1 MTIISLV
8 NQKGG
13 CGKSTTSIHL
23 AEYLRRQGKDVTLID
38 ADGQQSSSGWASK
51 MAEPIAHQIMSDSDT
66 ILDKTP
72 TLKNDYL
79 ILDGP
84 ANLSEVTR
92 AILLRTDLAII
103 PCQPTGLDLSSAMDS
118 VKLILQAQSVRGG
131 LPKAV
136 FFLNR
141 AVPRTTL
148 KDEAIATLK
157 SISVVPLLQTVIHQ
171 KQAIADSSG
180 QRTTVWGINSKA
192 AQDSAAEYEA
202 LFEEVLS
209 YVA

>member
-1 MTIISLV
+1 MTVISLV

-13 CGKSTTSIHL
+13 CGKSTTSVHL
-23 AEYLRRQGKDVTLID
+23 AEYLRRANKNVVLVD
-38 ADGQQSSSGWASK
+38 ADGQQSSSKWASTI
-51 MAEPIAHQIMSDSDT
+51 ATPITYTIMSDSDS
-66 ILDKTP
+66 ILDKIP
-72 TLKNDYL
+72 TLKNDCL

-103 PCQPTGLDLSSAMDS
+103 PCQPTRLDLNSAMDS

-131 LPKAV
+131 LPKAA

-141 AVPRTTL
+141 AVPRTML
-148 KDEAIATLK
+148 KEEAIATLK
-157 SISVVPLLQTVIHQ
+157 SISVIPLLQTVIHQ

-180 QRTTVWGINSKA
+180 QRTTVWGLNSKA

-202 LFEEVLS
+202 LFAEVLS
-209 YVA
+209 YV